1 MSLSATPTIPLAAR
15 IAGIGLIGPGLDDWT
30 AARAVLAGEAS
41 HEPATTRIPAPDLL
55 PPAERRRL
63 GAVVKLAISVGLQAV
78 RNAEADAAQLVTVFA
93 SSGGDGANCHAIC
106 ETLAGEDR
114 LISPTRF
121 HNSVNNAASGYW
133 GIATRAMTAST
144 TVSAFDGSTGA
155 GLLESFALLADGKE
169 PVLLVIYDH
178 PYPAPLAATRP
189 MPDAFGM
196 ALLLVPPAQGDGP
209 LLTLSGFT
217 DAAPDTLADPA
228 LEAMRREIPAARAL
242 PLLGRLARGEAGTV
256 VIDYLDRLGLQLELT
271 ELAE

>member
-1 MSLSATPTIPLAAR
+1 MTLNATPSTTLAAR
-15 IAGIGLIGPGLDDWT
+15 VAAVGLIGPGLDDWT
-30 AARAVLAGEAS
+30 QARTVLAGEAALT
-41 HEPATTRIPAPDLL
+41 PAATRIPTPDLL

-63 GAVVKLAISVGLQAV
+63 GAVVKLAIAVGLQAV
-78 RNAEADAAQLVTVFA
+78 RNASADAAQLATVFA

-133 GIATRAMTAST
+133 GIATRAMAAST

-189 MPDAFGM
+189 MSDAFGV
-196 ALLLVPPAQGDGP
+196 ALLLTPADDGDGP
-209 LLTLSGFT
+209 LLRLSGFT
-217 DAAPDTLADPA
+217 DAAPSTLSDPA
-228 LEAMRREIPAARAL
+228 LEILRREIPAARVL
-242 PLLGRLARGEAGTV
+242 PLLARLARGEDGTV
-256 VIDYLDRLGLQLELT
+256 VLDYLDGLGLQLELGKP
-271 ELAE
+271 AA

>member
-15 IAGIGLIGPGLDDWT
+15 IAGIGLIGPGLDDW
-30 AARAVLAGEAS
+30 AATRAVLAGEAAL
-41 HEPATTRIPAPDLL
+41 EPAATRISAPDLL

-78 RNAEADAAQLVTVFA
+78 RNAEADAAQLATVFA

-133 GIATRAMTAST
+133 GIATRAMAAST

-196 ALLLVPPAQGDGP
+196 ALLLVPPAQGEGP

-242 PLLGRLARGEAGTV
+242 PLLVRLARGEAGTV

-271 ELAE
+271 ELAA